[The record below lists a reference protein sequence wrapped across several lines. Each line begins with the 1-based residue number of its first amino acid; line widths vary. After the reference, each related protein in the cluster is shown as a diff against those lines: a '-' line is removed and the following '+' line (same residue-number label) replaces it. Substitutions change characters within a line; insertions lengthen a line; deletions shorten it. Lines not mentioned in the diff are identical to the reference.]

1 MGEVPET
8 CEGSFVTKAMC
19 NSLKATDKM
28 IKLANAKGGGA
39 KRSEGR
45 VKVATPVDLKAAN
58 KLGEERWGE
67 FQGRLKTTTGEKK
80 EKKKVFCGVKKGA
93 HAMDGPGPLMR

>member
-1 MGEVPET
+1 
-8 CEGSFVTKAMC
+8 MC

-28 IKLANAKGGGA
+28 IFANAKGGGA

-58 KLGEERWGE
+58 KSVRREGE
-67 FQGRLKTTTGEKK
+67 FQGRLKTQPGKK
-80 EKKKVFCGVKKGA
+80 KKKKVFAELKKV
-93 HAMDGPGPLMR
+93 PMR